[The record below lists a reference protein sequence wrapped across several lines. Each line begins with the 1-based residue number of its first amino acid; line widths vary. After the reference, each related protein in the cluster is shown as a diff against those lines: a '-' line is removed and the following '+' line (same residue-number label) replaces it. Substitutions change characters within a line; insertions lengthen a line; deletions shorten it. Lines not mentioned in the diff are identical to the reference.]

1 MSVRP
6 SLPPSVRARQSL
18 SPRGLKTFKARS
30 SGTAAPTTMTLGM
43 HICGSENKAS
53 VKQNF
58 KFRHMRCT
66 GMPIIFIMSWD
77 FQNPKAPAALSRR
90 RWRIFYEFGDTTSTK
105 KNFQFRR
112 STAPRAPP
120 TTHTGQ
126 LSSISYTALW
136 SCRKAASEASRYTV
150 FYVRQITAKKL
161 TQGNQASHQSS

>member
-43 HICGSENKAS
+43 HICGSENNAS

-66 GMPIIFIMSWD
+66 GMLIIFIMSWD

-120 TTHTGQ
+120 TTYPGSFHPFRTQ
-126 LSSISYTALW
+126 HFE
-136 SCRKAASEASRYTV
+136 AAERRLARRHATPYFTSGRSQR
-150 FYVRQITAKKL
+150 R
-161 TQGNQASHQSS
+161 N